1 MFVHRSLFYDRIKS
15 SADSMWQVTRAQRG
29 RNGSLR
35 NSPSKN
41 NTLELVI
48 TVHHIPHRSML
59 VFAFDDR
66 LWEPKGAFN
75 VAFD

>member
-1 MFVHRSLFYDRIKS
+1 MFVHRPLFYDRIRN
-15 SADSMWQVTRAQRG
+15 SADNMWQVTRGQRG
-29 RNGSLR
+29 RNGSLWD
-35 NSPSKN
+35 PPGKN

-59 VFAFDDR
+59 VVGFDDR
-66 LWEPKGAFN
+66 LWELKGAFN